1 MTDHTPRSA
10 SLERG
15 TQLPAGAR
23 RAASCTAALV
33 QAMLAIAVLA
43 SSAGASHA
51 QGQSKP
57 AGKPVAEAKSTPS
70 GAAPALNLTKTPLPF
85 DEEVPPAGAD
95 NLMFSDAE
103 IRYCL
108 AQIIRIE
115 AVRPL
120 VDRYE
125 RAQVGYFNELVA
137 DYNSRCG
144 HYRYM
149 EGARESAQVQVEVSR
164 STIESD
170 ARQAYVWRFAESEK
184 SSPPTRSPAAAQT
197 PAKEAKKPPK
207 PAAAAQA
214 EAAASQSAR
223 SPQPKQPAAT
233 PARTE
238 PAQTAAAAQT
248 QAKQQPSEPPPAAP
262 AAASQPERPTAP
274 ATPPPPQ
281 QQAAAIP
288 SESVQP
294 AGAQPQAKTQAS
306 EPPAS
311 TPSPNPQPERLA
323 TPAPQTA
330 VQQAPAAIASAQDTR
345 ITEPSS
351 PARAVD
357 QTAPPAPASDTSSQ
371 ASQPVASAAQVQG
384 KPQTRSSPAAAPVS
398 SENDRPRDAAP
409 AQETKPPTAVA
420 KASTDGAP
428 AGAIDRF
435 TKEIERAGS
444 QVLDERDYPSEARDK
459 KWQGTTLI
467 EVRYAEGGYIR
478 SIVVGRSCGH
488 AVLDEQAV
496 QIARNLRLPNA
507 PEELRSH
514 EFAVRFPIVFQLSNP

>member
-1 MTDHTPRSA
+1 
-10 SLERG
+10 
-15 TQLPAGAR
+15 
-23 RAASCTAALV
+23 
-33 QAMLAIAVLA
+33 MLAIALLA
-43 SSAGASHA
+43 SSAVVSHA

-57 AGKPVAEAKSTPS
+57 PGKPLAEAKSTPS
-70 GAAPALNLTKTPLPF
+70 GAGPVLNLTKTPLPF

-184 SSPPTRSPAAAQT
+184 SSPPTRSPATAQT

-207 PAAAAQA
+207 PTAAAQA

-223 SPQPKQPAAT
+223 SAQPKQPPAT

-238 PAQTAAAAQT
+238 PAQTAAAPQA
-248 QAKQQPSEPPPAAP
+248 QAKQQPSELPPAAP
-262 AAASQPERPTAP
+262 TAASQPERPTAP
-274 ATPPPPQ
+274 ATQTPP
-281 QQAAAIP
+281 QQAAAIA
-288 SESVQP
+288 SESMQP
-294 AGAQPQAKTQAS
+294 AGAQPQAKPQSS

-311 TPSPNPQPERLA
+311 TPSPSPQPERLA
-323 TPAPQTA
+323 TPTPQTA

-345 ITEPSS
+345 MTEPSS

-357 QTAPPAPASDTSSQ
+357 QTAPPAPAPETSAQ
-371 ASQPVASAAQVQG
+371 ASQPVASAVQAQG
-384 KPQTRSSPAAAPVS
+384 KPQTQSSAAAAPVS
-398 SENDRPRDAAP
+398 PQNDRPRDATP
-409 AQETKPPTAVA
+409 AQETKPTAVA
-420 KASTDGAP
+420 KASTDSAP
-428 AGAIDRF
+428 AGAIERF

-478 SIVVGRSCGH
+478 SIVVGKSCGH

-514 EFAVRFPIVFQLSNP
+514 EFAVRFPIVFQLNNP

>member
-1 MTDHTPRSA
+1 
-10 SLERG
+10 
-15 TQLPAGAR
+15 
-23 RAASCTAALV
+23 
-33 QAMLAIAVLA
+33 MLAIALLA
-43 SSAGASHA
+43 SSAVVSHA

-57 AGKPVAEAKSTPS
+57 PGKPLAEAKSTPS
-70 GAAPALNLTKTPLPF
+70 GAGPVLNLTKTPLPF

-184 SSPPTRSPAAAQT
+184 SSPSTRSPATAQT

-207 PAAAAQA
+207 PAAAVQA

-223 SPQPKQPAAT
+223 SAQPKQPPAT

-238 PAQTAAAAQT
+238 PAQTAAAPQA
-248 QAKQQPSEPPPAAP
+248 QAKQQPYELSPAAP
-262 AAASQPERPTAP
+262 TAASQPERPTAP
-274 ATPPPPQ
+274 ATQTPP
-281 QQAAAIP
+281 QQAAAIA
-288 SESVQP
+288 SESMQP
-294 AGAQPQAKTQAS
+294 AGAQPQAKPQSS

-311 TPSPNPQPERLA
+311 TPSPSPQPERLA
-323 TPAPQTA
+323 TPTPQTA

-357 QTAPPAPASDTSSQ
+357 QTAPPAPAPETSAQ
-371 ASQPVASAAQVQG
+371 ASQPVASAVQAQG
-384 KPQTRSSPAAAPVS
+384 KPQTQSSAAAAPVS
-398 SENDRPRDAAP
+398 PQNDRPRDATP
-409 AQETKPPTAVA
+409 AQETKPTAVA
-420 KASTDGAP
+420 KASTDSAP
-428 AGAIDRF
+428 AGAIERF

-478 SIVVGRSCGH
+478 SIVVGKSCGH